1 MGYVVPT
8 RIIIYIIRDSVRQCE
23 CLDGTVHCNF
33 CASPLLLRSFIFI
46 THAFYIR
53 ACHSLFMLAEGVWAE
68 VKVGSEHIHLFAEH
82 NAQGVQFS
90 VYNVN
95 TKSWIAPSEFVR
107 DIQEGKDR
115 AAALAEA
122 YLHRTLNVEL
132 PALEWK
138 KARSV

>member
-1 MGYVVPT
+1 MRVSLWHGKWPFV
-8 RIIIYIIRDSVRQCE
+8 
-23 CLDGTVHCNF
+23 
-33 CASPLLLRSFIFI
+33 
-46 THAFYIR
+46 THWPVTPSILHFHYFGAFYSH
-53 ACHSLFMLAEGVWAE
+53 ACQSLFMLAEGVWAE
-68 VKVGSEHIHLFAEH
+68 VKIGGEHIHLYAEH

-107 DIQEGKDR
+107 DIEEGKDR

-132 PALEWK
+132 PTLAWK